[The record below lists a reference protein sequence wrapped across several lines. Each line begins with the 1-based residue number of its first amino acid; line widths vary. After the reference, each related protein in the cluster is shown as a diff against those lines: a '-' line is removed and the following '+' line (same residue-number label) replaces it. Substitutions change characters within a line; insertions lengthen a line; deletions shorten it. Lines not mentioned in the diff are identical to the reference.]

1 MPAATIP
8 TASHAL
14 TLSPVGETLDEQAH
28 ALSCTARFSLS
39 LGSRKLTFMAPAG
52 PRETTVTSHLHRDMG
67 DLLAAV
73 PAGALLLV
81 TGEGTPATI
90 DRQLAAV
97 AAGGF
102 ALRGVAWHYE
112 HQIGGGSHKAVT
124 ERVARLVFARA

>member
-1 MPAATIP
+1 MPAANIA

-28 ALSCTARFSLS
+28 ALSCEARFSLS
-39 LGSRKLTFMAPAG
+39 LGSRKLTFTAPAG
-52 PRETTVTSHLHRDMG
+52 PRESTITSHLHREMG

-73 PAGALLLV
+73 PAGSLRLV
-81 TGEGTPATI
+81 TGDGAPATI

-97 AAGGF
+97 AAAGF
-102 ALRGVAWHYE
+102 ELRGVAWHYE
-112 HQIGGGSHKAVT
+112 HQIGGGARKAVT